1 MYCLIKEWP
10 NKMATLMTEDGVV
23 LWTFNNVE
31 EAREVWHAWSSLHN
45 NKASNQTDYLDQSSM
60 SECNIL
66 HYWHRSRICQHIIY
80 LDINRPLHPLLFLKE
95 NQQTYAN

>member
-23 LWTFNNVE
+23 LWTFSNVE

-45 NKASNQTDYLDQSSM
+45 NKASNQTDYLGQSSM
-60 SECNIL
+60 PECNIFQK
-66 HYWHRSRICQHIIY
+66 SIEDSC
-80 LDINRPLHPLLFLKE
+80 DIGIDPE
-95 NQQTYAN
+95 YVST

>member
-31 EAREVWHAWSSLHN
+31 EARQVWQDWCSLQKN
-45 NKASNQTDYLDQSSM
+45 RISNQVEYLGK
-60 SECNIL
+60 SE
-66 HYWHRSRICQHIIY
+66 
-80 LDINRPLHPLLFLKE
+80 
-95 NQQTYAN
+95 

>member
-31 EAREVWHAWSSLHN
+31 EARKVWHDWCSLKN
-45 NKASNQTDYLDQSSM
+45 N
-60 SECNIL
+60 
-66 HYWHRSRICQHIIY
+66 RIACPTGNSGKSDFSAQAIS
-80 LDINRPLHPLLFLKE
+80 
-95 NQQTYAN
+95 